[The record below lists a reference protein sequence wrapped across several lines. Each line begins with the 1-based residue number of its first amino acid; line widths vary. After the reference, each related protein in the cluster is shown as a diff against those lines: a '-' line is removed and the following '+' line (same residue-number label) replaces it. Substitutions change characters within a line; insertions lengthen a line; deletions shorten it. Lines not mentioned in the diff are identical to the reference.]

1 MRKESILITG
11 AGGQIGS
18 VLTKALQKKHGDS
31 NVLATDLREL
41 NIPNT
46 RTATLNVLDKE
57 KMTTLVKENQVT
69 QIYHLAAILSA
80 KGEEDPRFTWNINM
94 EGLFNVLDIA
104 RDFKVDKVF
113 HPSSIA
119 AFGPD
124 TPRQNTPQ
132 ITPATPTTVYG
143 ISKMAGEFWGNYYFL
158 RYGLDIRSLRYP
170 GIIGHRSLP
179 GGGTTDYA
187 VHIYHSAIKGEPF
200 EVFLEER
207 TALPMIY
214 MEDAIRATLELMEA
228 PKESIT
234 IRDSYNLAGMTFTPQ
249 EIVDAIKAEIPEFK
263 ATFKANPLR
272 QSIAESWPQSIDD
285 SKANKD
291 WGWSPKFDLKTMT
304 KDMIKNLRKKNN
316 LKQSV

>member
-1 MRKESILITG
+1 
-11 AGGQIGS
+11 
-18 VLTKALQKKHGDS
+18 
-31 NVLATDLREL
+31 
-41 NIPNT
+41 
-46 RTATLNVLDKE
+46 
-57 KMTTLVKENQVT
+57 
-69 QIYHLAAILSA
+69 
-80 KGEEDPRFTWNINM
+80 
-94 EGLFNVLDIA
+94 
-104 RDFKVDKVF
+104 
-113 HPSSIA
+113 
-119 AFGPD
+119 
-124 TPRQNTPQ
+124 
-132 ITPATPTTVYG
+132 
-143 ISKMAGEFWGNYYFL
+143 
-158 RYGLDIRSLRYP
+158 
-170 GIIGHRSLP
+170 
-179 GGGTTDYA
+179 
-187 VHIYHSAIKGEPF
+187 
-200 EVFLEER
+200 
-207 TALPMIY
+207 